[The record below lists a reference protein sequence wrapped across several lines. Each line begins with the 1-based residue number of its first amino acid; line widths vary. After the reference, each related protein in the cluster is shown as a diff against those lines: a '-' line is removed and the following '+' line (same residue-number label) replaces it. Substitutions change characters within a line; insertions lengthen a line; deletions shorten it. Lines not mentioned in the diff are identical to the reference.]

1 MGVLFKKILLKIEYI
16 VMKCMKCGDCMA
28 VCPTFA
34 VTGDESAVARGRVRL
49 IKAFEEGE
57 LEPTDTLVDRI
68 NSCMMCMACTA
79 NCPSGVDVG
88 GIIISARKKIAQ
100 EKGLPIY
107 KRIANALLAHPSI
120 MKITSLAA
128 PVINPIFGNKIP
140 ETAGRTFSGVSP
152 GVENPKMR
160 AAFFAGCMVNY
171 AYPGIGDAVLNVL
184 GENGVEVLLKKEM
197 CCGAPVL
204 FSGDEKRAMRLAEE
218 NVKAFSRLDV
228 DAIVTC
234 CPTCETVI
242 KGYAAM
248 LEGSKGAADV
258 ALKVCDISKFLVK
271 AGVKSGD
278 FEGEIGYHPSCH
290 LKYGGGNEYET
301 QIIKSMQKK
310 EIKELEGCC
319 GFAGMFSF
327 SYPEISKRLSDE
339 KIESIE
345 TAGVDTVVTG
355 CPGCK
360 MYIEKGLRER
370 GLNCRVLHTVELLD
384 EVYK

>member
-1 MGVLFKKILLKIEYI
+1 
-16 VMKCMKCGDCMA
+16 
-28 VCPTFA
+28 

-49 IKAFEEGE
+49 IRALEEGE
-57 LEPTDTLVDRI
+57 LELTDTLVDKI

-79 NCPSGVDVG
+79 NCPSGVDVS
-88 GIIISARKKIAQ
+88 GIMISARKKIAQ

-107 KRIANALLAHPSI
+107 KRTANALLAHPFI

-128 PVINPIFGNKIP
+128 PVLNPIFGNKIP

-152 GVENPKMR
+152 RVENPKMR

-184 GENGVEVLLKKEM
+184 VENGVEVVLKKEM
-197 CCGAPVL
+197 CCGAPAL
-204 FSGDEKRAMRLAEE
+204 FSGDEKRAAQLAEA
-218 NVKAFSRLDV
+218 NVKVFSRLDA

-248 LEGSKGAADV
+248 LEGNEEAADV
-258 ALKVCDISKFLVK
+258 ASKVCDISKFLAGAGVK
-271 AGVKSGD
+271 AGEFDGR
-278 FEGEIGYHPSCH
+278 IGYHPSCH
-290 LKYGGGNEYET
+290 LKYGEGNEDET
-301 QIIKSMQKK
+301 QIIKSLQEK

-327 SYPEISKRLSDE
+327 SYPEISKRISEE
-339 KIESIE
+339 KIKSIE
-345 TAGVDTVVTG
+345 DAGLDAVVTG

-370 GLNCRVLHTVELLD
+370 GLNCKVLHTVELLN
-384 EVYK
+384 EAYK